1 MLGVFPLTRPI
12 GGLLRTLRLSPLV
25 DWADDVL
32 SGQRG
37 RLGKVVP
44 EGSAPRS
51 YP

>member
-1 MLGVFPLTRPI
+1 MLALFPLTRP
-12 GGLLRTLRLSPLV
+12 LAFVLRTLRLSPLL
-25 DWADDVL
+25 DWAEVVL

-44 EGSAPRS
+44 DGPALRR